1 MPRLPRFYV
10 HHGAAV
16 DHIAQR
22 EAALPGRQQRVHAHL
37 QRVLQE
43 PRPHHFHREV
53 RQRRRLQRAARQL
66 LQHLVGH
73 LHGETHLARAA
84 HQIDVDALRVGGG
97 RIDQPDRRFQQR
109 GLQIDAV
116 RGLEAHQ
123 RGVDRVQR
131 LLRGLQ
137 LGGALDAVARTE
149 VRGETLRQIDQNAR
163 HGHQTHVIVLVL
175 VREEPVAHRLCD
187 QLRQT

>member
-1 MPRLPRFYV
+1 MPSPLRFYV

-16 DHIAQR
+16 DHVAQR

-43 PRPHHFHREV
+43 PRPHHLHREV
-53 RQRRRLQRAARQL
+53 RQRRGLQRAARQL
-66 LQHLVGH
+66 LQHLVRH
-73 LHGETHLARAA
+73 LHGETHLARAT
-84 HQIDVDALRVGGG
+84 HQIDVDALRLGGG
-97 RIDQPDRRFQQR
+97 RVDQPDRRLQQR
-109 GLQIDAV
+109 GLQVDAV

-137 LGGALDAVARTE
+137 LRRAPDAVARAE
-149 VRGETLRQIDQNAR
+149 VRGEALRQIDQNAR
-163 HGHQTHVIVLVL
+163 HRHQTHVVVLVL
-175 VREEPVAHRLCD
+175 VEEKPVAHRLRD
-187 QLRQT
+187 QLRQA